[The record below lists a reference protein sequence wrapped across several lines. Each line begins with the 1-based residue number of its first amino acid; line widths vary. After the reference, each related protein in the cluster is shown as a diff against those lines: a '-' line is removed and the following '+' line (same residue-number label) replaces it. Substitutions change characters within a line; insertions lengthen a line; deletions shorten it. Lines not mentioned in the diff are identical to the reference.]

1 MENWKSNLKFT
12 EKVNGVP
19 KNFYY
24 STEPKEEIF
33 FNLKS
38 Y

>member
-12 EKVNGVP
+12 EVNGVP
-19 KNFYY
+19 KNFSY
-24 STEPKEEIF
+24 STEPNEEIF